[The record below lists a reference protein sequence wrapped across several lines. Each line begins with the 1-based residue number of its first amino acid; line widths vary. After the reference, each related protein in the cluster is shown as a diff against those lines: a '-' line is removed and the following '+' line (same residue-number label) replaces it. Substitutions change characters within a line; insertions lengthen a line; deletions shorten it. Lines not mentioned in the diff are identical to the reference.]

1 MSDADD
7 GGAGD
12 GSIPGDMS
20 LGQFWSKAR
29 TAVPSLPEQ
38 VPDAWAFGATS
49 AQAEELLSLVI
60 EGTKTATAS
69 ALWDIEAE
77 GESVPE
83 VGDASVILDGSNR
96 PRAVIITTAVE
107 TVPFTEVSAEH
118 AHAEGEG
125 DRSLECWREIHERF
139 WRHHGQSPRGFARD
153 MPVVCERFEMVF
165 PA

>member
-1 MSDADD
+1 MTDAD
-7 GGAGD
+7 GG
-12 GSIPGDMS
+12 SSLGDMS
-20 LGQFWSKAR
+20 VRRFWSEAR
-29 TAVPSLPEQ
+29 AAVPSLPEQ
-38 VPDAWAFGATS
+38 VPDAWAFGATP
-49 AQAEELLSLVI
+49 AHAEELLSLVI

-69 ALWDIEAE
+69 ALWDYEAE

-83 VGDASVILDGSNR
+83 AGEASVVLDGSNR

-107 TVPFTEVSAEH
+107 IVPFAEVSAQH

-139 WRHHGQSPRGFARD
+139 WRDHGQSSRGFARD
-153 MPVVCERFEMVF
+153 MPVVCERFQMVF